1 MAQSTFFQFLDKPER
16 KAEKGSGDDTHNFM
30 GPPYGSYRVDSTDMP
45 EFYKLYCDH
54 IHKNGPLTMT
64 EKGTKIGA
72 MRVDL
77 DFIYNGVQE
86 THKHTQEQVV
96 AFMKDYMS
104 EAKRYLKIE
113 GVTEVFVLEKDQPT
127 FEKIKNRSKSGI
139 HIVIPSLKT
148 NRYIEETIRRALV
161 QNMESYFPKLGLAD
175 DWKKVYDPSPLT
187 HTSNWTLLGSKKK
200 DPNAQCYEVRYI
212 LNYDPADGEVEV
224 ETVDRYDIMRMVTPE
239 MVRKFSIRADPS
251 EETPLTEEG
260 KSLSREDDETR
271 ISGGKAMV
279 PTRGRP
285 LTRGDPGSRG
295 SSPMRMLQPLSEML
309 KKYYYA
315 HAMNLNHMR
324 WEDYDKWIA
333 VGHCLKNIHPD
344 LESTWLE
351 FSSQFKN
358 YNERESISKW
368 NSFGFRNDGARAGVD
383 TLRKWSREDNPGR
396 YEDIEKTNIVKL
408 VEESAKT
415 GTEHD
420 VALVV
425 YSMFRDDFV
434 CARFSA
440 SAWYRFLGHTWK
452 ETDKGVS
459 LYVRLSDA
467 VWRKYREQEIEYGKS
482 SLDMPDCGHGG
493 KKEFDAN
500 CAKCNAE
507 KMKATFLTIC
517 LKLKTTKF
525 KENVMKEC
533 RELFLNE
540 EFAEKLDENKNLMA
554 FRNGVF
560 DVATMTF
567 RDGKPEDCV
576 SFCTNLDY
584 DPDRP
589 YYSYDCWDELN
600 QFLHDVLP
608 DHEVRTYFLSYLS
621 TVLSGF
627 NEAQKFHILTGSG
640 SNGKSMLMNL
650 MSTALGDYCCKAP
663 ISLLTQARNKSSAAA
678 PELVRMKGRRFV
690 TMQEPDEQVSINTGL
705 MKELA
710 SSEKI
715 TCRDLYQGSKQ
726 MIDFD
731 LQARFN
737 FACNEKPKITTQD
750 GGTWRRLVVI
760 DFPTKFVHDPKLPH
774 EKRIDE
780 SFVQKVVSPEWA
792 TVFMT
797 YLIHLFKEGHGFRKL
812 TPPEKVMVYTSEY
825 KDDNDLIAKFM
836 TDRIQI
842 VEETDETMV
851 VNKND
856 VSIAFQEWKRN
867 NEAGRIAAG
876 EMFKRLEARFG
887 KLPKG
892 GWTGFRIV

>member
-1 MAQSTFFQFLDKPER
+1 MAQSKFFQFLDKPER

-30 GPPYGSYRVDSTDMP
+30 GPPYGSYRINDGDMT

-54 IHKNGPLTMT
+54 IHNVGLLTMT

-86 THKHTQEQVV
+86 THKHTQEQVT
-96 AFMKDYMS
+96 AFIKDYMS
-104 EAKRYLKIE
+104 ETKRYLKIDD
-113 GVTEVFVLEKDQPT
+113 VVEVFVFEKDQPT

-139 HIVIPSLKT
+139 HIVIPTLKT
-148 NRYIEETIRRALV
+148 NRYIEETIRRSLL
-161 QNMESYFPKLGLAD
+161 QNMETYFPGLGLAD

-187 HTSNWTLLGSKKK
+187 HTSNWTMLGSKKK
-200 DPNAQCYEVRYI
+200 DPNSLPYRVRYI
-212 LNYDPADGEVEV
+212 LNWDP
-224 ETVDRYDIMRMVTPE
+224 ETGDLDTETDDTFQMITPE
-239 MVRKFSIRADPS
+239 ILRKFSIRGG

-285 LTRGDPGSRG
+285 LSRGGDPGSRG

-309 KKYYYA
+309 KKYYEA
-315 HAMNLNHMR
+315 HAMNLNHVR
-324 WEDYDKWIA
+324 WEDYEKWIA

-351 FSSQFKN
+351 FSSQFKD
-358 YNERESISKW
+358 YNEREAIAKW

-383 TLRKWSREDNPGR
+383 TLRKWSREDNPDK
-396 YEDIEKTNIVKL
+396 YTDIEKTNIVKL

-425 YSMFRDDFV
+425 YSMFRDEFV

-467 VWRKYREQEIEYGKS
+467 VWKKYRQQEIEQGTL
-482 SLDMPDCGHGG
+482 SLMMDDCTHD
-493 KKEFDAN
+493 KKESDAN
-500 CAKCNAE
+500 CSKCNAE
-507 KMKATFLTIC
+507 KMKAAFLTIC

-554 FRNGVF
+554 FRNGIF
-560 DVATMTF
+560 DIATMTF

-589 YYSYDCWDELN
+589 YYSYECWDELN
-600 QFLHDVLP
+600 KFLHDVLP

-792 TVFMT
+792 AVFMA
-797 YLIHLFKEGHGFRKL
+797 YLIHLFKEGHGFRRL
-812 TPPEKVMVYTSEY
+812 TPPAKVMVYTSEY
-825 KDDNDLIAKFM
+825 KDDNDLIAKFI
-836 TDRIQI
+836 TDRLQI
-842 VEETDETMV
+842 VEDTMDLSGNGPMS

-856 VSIAFQEWKRN
+856 VTIAFQEWKRN
-867 NEAGRIAAG
+867 NEAGKISAG
-876 EMFKRLEARFG
+876 EMMKRLVAQFG
-887 KLPKG
+887 NQPKG
-892 GWTGFRIV
+892 GWTNFRIV